1 MTKDNEPTG
10 PDFFLGFEISQLS
23 NESITSGHVSGQ
35 DAILVRQKDD
45 YFILGAFCS
54 HYHAPIQ
61 DGLVVDNEI
70 RCPWH
75 HARFDLKTGAAICAP
90 AFDALRA
97 WRVEIIDGKAFAR
110 ERLQPVQ
117 ERRLDLED
125 KIKTIVIIGAGAAG
139 FSAAFTL
146 RAEGYQGNI
155 EMLCADPSPPYDR
168 PNLSKDYLSG
178 DAPEDWLPLRP
189 HEWYQDNNIILRP
202 GILVEKLY
210 PSSKKI
216 ILEGGEALS
225 FDRLLLATG
234 AEPIE
239 LTIPGSGI
247 EHIHYLRTLSDSEKI
262 IAASKNVKTAV
273 IIGASFIGLEVAAA
287 LRKRGL
293 EIHVVAPEAIPMAR
307 ILGPEIGRFILKL
320 HQDHGVIFHLED
332 SVTEIAPHK
341 LILKSGDSIETNL
354 VIIGVGVKPNLKLAE
369 QAGLLIDKGVLV
381 NSFLETS
388 APDIYAAG
396 DIARWP
402 DKLTGENIRV
412 EHWTVAER
420 QGQIAA
426 KNMLGAKQT
435 FDVVPFFWSQH
446 YDQTISYIG
455 HAASWNRLEISG
467 DPITGSCAVTYYNND
482 KKLAVA
488 TLGRDIQNLCAEI
501 SFEKEIRNI
510 K

>member
-1 MTKDNEPTG
+1 
-10 PDFFLGFEISQLS
+10 
-23 NESITSGHVSGQ
+23 
-35 DAILVRQKDD
+35 
-45 YFILGAFCS
+45 
-54 HYHAPIQ
+54 
-61 DGLVVDNEI
+61 
-70 RCPWH
+70 
-75 HARFDLKTGAAICAP
+75 
-90 AFDALRA
+90 
-97 WRVEIIDGKAFAR
+97 
-110 ERLQPVQ
+110 
-117 ERRLDLED
+117 
-125 KIKTIVIIGAGAAG
+125 
-139 FSAAFTL
+139 
-146 RAEGYQGNI
+146 
-155 EMLCADPSPPYDR
+155 
-168 PNLSKDYLSG
+168 
-178 DAPEDWLPLRP
+178 
-189 HEWYQDNNIILRP
+189 
-202 GILVEKLY
+202 
-210 PSSKKI
+210 
-216 ILEGGEALS
+216 
-225 FDRLLLATG
+225 LLATG

-369 QAGLLIDKGVLV
+369 QAGLSIDKGVLV
-381 NSFLETS
+381 NGFLETS

-402 DKLTGENIRV
+402 DKITGENIRV

-426 KNMLGAKQT
+426 KNMLGAEEP
-435 FDVVPFFWSQH
+435 FDIAPFFWSQH
-446 YDQTISYIG
+446 YDQTISYVG
-455 HAASWNRLEISG
+455 HAASWNRSEISG
-467 DPITGSCAVTYYNND
+467 DPITGSCAVTYFNND